1 MRLTTGFILV
11 MTAGLI
17 GCGGGGGSGGANVIP
32 SASLQG
38 TPTSI
43 VAPDITTYDYS
54 LGTPSN
60 DTDARAALYDTS
72 LFSLP
77 YTSVYGSPSF
87 SSLSKANNSINSG
100 QDPRPSRDTNAT
112 QVWAQGWSGKGV
124 DVRIVDDFNSN
135 GQIDTHG
142 DSVSLVV
149 HFVAPEANQGAVHLG
164 DYGSFSFDAGIT
176 ANNTAFADGFEIVN
190 NSWGVIQDA
199 DYNDAFDSELATYV
213 ANFNPA
219 SQPTGPQALSIWA
232 AGNNAAKCESLVGS
246 RRLEDCEFLAATV
259 AALRDQGETAGENY
273 LWVGAVQDNADIIT
287 DYSLEAGAL
296 ALDFLVAND
305 DVLATGDA
313 AGTSFA
319 APRVAGAAALVK
331 QKFPNLNTQQLK
343 QVLLQTASDLGLSGP
358 DSVYGYGKLN
368 INSALSPIGGLSP

>member
-1 MRLTTGFILV
+1 MRLTTGFIV
-11 MTAGLI
+11 VISAGLI
-17 GCGGGGGSGGANVIP
+17 GCGGGGSGGANVTP

-38 TPTSI
+38 TPVST
-43 VAPDITTYDYS
+43 VAPDIATYDYS

-60 DTDARAALYDTS
+60 ETDARTALYDQPI
-72 LFSLP
+72 FIA
-77 YTSVYGSPSF
+77 YTSVYGSPNF
-87 SSLSKANNSINSG
+87 ASLTAANNSINSG
-100 QDPRPSRDTNAT
+100 QDPRPSQDTNASQAWT
-112 QVWAQGWSGKGV
+112 QGWSGQGV

-135 GQIDTHG
+135 GQIDIHG

-149 HFVAPEANQGAVHLG
+149 HFVAPEANQGAVDLG

-176 ANNTAFADGFEIVN
+176 ANNTAFADGFEVVN
-190 NSWGVIQDA
+190 NSWGVIRDA

-219 SQPTGPQALSIWA
+219 SQPTGPQALSVWA
-232 AGNNAAKCESLVGS
+232 AGNNAVECESLVGS

-259 AALRDQGETAGENY
+259 AALRDQGESAGENY

-296 ALDFLVAND
+296 ALDFLVVND

-343 QVLLQTASDLGLSGP
+343 QSCYKQRR
-358 DSVYGYGKLN
+358 
-368 INSALSPIGGLSP
+368 I

>member
-38 TPTSI
+38 TPTST
-43 VAPDITTYDYS
+43 VSPDIKTYDYS

-87 SSLSKANNSINSG
+87 SSLSKAN
-100 QDPRPSRDTNAT
+100 
-112 QVWAQGWSGKGV
+112 
-124 DVRIVDDFNSN
+124 
-135 GQIDTHG
+135 
-142 DSVSLVV
+142 
-149 HFVAPEANQGAVHLG
+149 
-164 DYGSFSFDAGIT
+164 
-176 ANNTAFADGFEIVN
+176 
-190 NSWGVIQDA
+190 
-199 DYNDAFDSELATYV
+199 
-213 ANFNPA
+213 
-219 SQPTGPQALSIWA
+219 
-232 AGNNAAKCESLVGS
+232 
-246 RRLEDCEFLAATV
+246 
-259 AALRDQGETAGENY
+259 
-273 LWVGAVQDNADIIT
+273 ADIIT

-296 ALDFLVAND
+296 ALDFIVAND

-343 QVLLQTASDLGLSGP
+343 QVLLQTATDLGLSGP